1 MVVPCCRW
9 VGVPSHSL
17 TGANLNGV
25 TVTSTTNSNTVTW
38 SDTTC
43 RMAPTAT
50 PTAGPPVGHLLG
62 PPVNSAAR
70 SPGRAQP
77 GAD

>member
-38 SDTTC
+38 SDKPAG
-43 RMAPTAT
+43 RHPQQRRRRDSASAT
-50 PTAGPPVGHLLG
+50 VG
-62 PPVNSAAR
+62 AA
-70 SPGRAQP
+70 S
-77 GAD
+77 